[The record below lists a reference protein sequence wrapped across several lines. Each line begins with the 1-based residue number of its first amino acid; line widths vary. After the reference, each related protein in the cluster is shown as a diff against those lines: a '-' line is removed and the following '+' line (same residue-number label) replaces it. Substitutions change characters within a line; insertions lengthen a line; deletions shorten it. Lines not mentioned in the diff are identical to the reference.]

1 MTNQVYNRNF
11 VKEQSTKF
19 KIMSATTDKIRGNWN
34 MIKGQLKEKYAQL
47 TDNDL
52 VYAEGQEEQLLGR
65 LQQKLGK
72 SKQEVE
78 NMIDQF

>member
-1 MTNQVYNRNF
+1 
-11 VKEQSTKF
+11 
-19 KIMSATTDKIRGNWN
+19 MSATTDKIRGNWN